1 MPSYETLC
9 VFHPELPETRV
20 KELTAWMQTIVE
32 NSQGTVSKVEEWGMR
47 DLAYRIKKQR
57 RGYYVLL
64 EHDSESTALNE
75 LERNLR
81 LSEDVLRFLSVVRGA
96 PLATTPSPSSHP
108 STSSTSRATVESS
121 TSRATV
127 ESEPDSFPEEQ
138 SDSI

>member
-9 VFHPELPETRV
+9 VFHPELPEARV
-20 KELTAWMQTIVE
+20 KELAAWMQTIVE

-64 EHDSESTALNE
+64 EHDSESVALNE

-81 LSEDVLRFLSVVRGA
+81 LNEDVLRFLSVVRGA
-96 PLATTPSPSSHP
+96 PLTASHP
-108 STSSTSRATVESS
+108 SAVHPPASPTSPAAEQD
-121 TSRATV
+121 
-127 ESEPDSFPEEQ
+127 EPAPVSGE
-138 SDSI
+138 